1 MDFLTKFL
9 NGENRAVGESF
20 EYCEEDC
27 NAIDECGLPLST
39 LIESVFTDMQMG
51 LIAAEETYELA
62 CIVGGTQVI
71 TEGSGQEGATLVL
84 EGAIKNFFGMIAK
97 KLKQFWEWIKK
108 MWNKFIGLFKKDG
121 KALNSEF
128 DKVKPAVE
136 KKIEETKNLPAVVNA
151 KGGAP
156 ATVNSGK
163 GGVPATTNSGNGEK
177 NLPAVA
183 GGGKGGVPMI
193 PESLVILDP
202 EKGEDTVLKTG
213 KKINEAVNDIIE
225 ELGNFV
231 KSNNSLPDKSYS
243 GNDSTAANSDAVDA
257 MSQDAFEEVM
267 FKGLIGPSV
276 KNNEDFLN
284 AIRAAYGADNK
295 PTSATR
301 LTDKELTAMEKII
314 RLADDKSMKEYNDG
328 ANLINKAC
336 QDAIKL
342 CEELSK
348 GADGSNVSVKK
359 SMQQISRTLTWLGK
373 ELVAMVNTRTSIIL
387 NGARSYVSY
396 LKSVAGSAVQ
406 DSVDYSVYFESRDV
420 VSEECKPTD
429 EGCDSEDDDE
439 PCEDS
444 YNFENYSG
452 LASFMSV

>member
-9 NGENRAVGESF
+9 SGENHTVGESF

-27 NAIDECGLPLST
+27 NVIDGYELPLST
-39 LIESVFTDMQMG
+39 LIESAFTDMQIG
-51 LIAAEETYELA
+51 LIAAEESYELA
-62 CIVGGTQVI
+62 CIVGGTQVV

-84 EGAIKNFFGMIAK
+84 EGAIKNFFKMIGE

-128 DKVKPAVE
+128 NKVKPAVE
-136 KKIEETKNLPAVVNA
+136 KKIEETKNLPAVVNT

-156 ATVNSGK
+156 ATTNNGNGGSSSG
-163 GGVPATTNSGNGEK
+163 GEK

-202 EKGEDTVLKTG
+202 EKGEDTVLKTAR
-213 KKINEAVNDIIE
+213 KISDAVNDIID
-225 ELGNFV
+225 GVVYFA
-231 KSNNSLPDKSYS
+231 NNTSLPDKNYS
-243 GNDSTAANSDAVDA
+243 GNSGIAAELDDLEA
-257 MSQDAFEEVM
+257 MSQDEFEKEM
-267 FKGLIGPSV
+267 FNEIIGPSV
-276 KNNEDFLN
+276 KNNGDFLN

-328 ANLINKAC
+328 VNLINKAC
-336 QDAIKL
+336 QEAIKL

-348 GADGSNVSVKK
+348 EADGTNASVKRG
-359 SMQQISRTLTWLGK
+359 MQYISRILTWLGK
-373 ELVAMVNTRTSIIL
+373 ELVAMINTRTSIIL

-439 PCEDS
+439 SCEES
-444 YNFENYSG
+444 FNFNNYSG

>member
-1 MDFLTKFL
+1 MDFLTKIL
-9 NGENRAVGESF
+9 SGENHAVGESF

-27 NAIDECGLPLST
+27 NVIDGYGLPLST
-39 LIESVFTDMQMG
+39 LIESAFTDMQIG

-62 CIVGGTQVI
+62 CIVGGTQVV

-84 EGAIKNFFGMIAK
+84 EGAIKNFFKMVGE

-128 DKVKPAVE
+128 NKVKPAVE
-136 KKIEETKNLPAVVNA
+136 KKIEETKNLPAVVNT

-156 ATVNSGK
+156 AT
-163 GGVPATTNSGNGEK
+163 TNNGNG
-177 NLPAVA
+177 
-183 GGGKGGVPMI
+183 GSSSGGKGGVPMI

-202 EKGEDTVLKTG
+202 EKGEDTVLKTV
-213 KKINEAVNDIIE
+213 KKINDGVDEIIDDVVD
-225 ELGNFV
+225 FA
-231 KSNNSLPDKSYS
+231 NNTSLPDKNYS
-243 GNDSTAANSDAVDA
+243 GNSGIAAELDDLEA
-257 MSQDAFEEVM
+257 MSQDEFEKEM
-267 FKGLIGPSV
+267 FNEIIGPSV

-295 PTSATR
+295 PTSSTR

-328 ANLINKAC
+328 VNLINKAC
-336 QDAIKL
+336 QYAIKL

-348 GADGSNVSVKK
+348 EADGTNASVKR
-359 SMQQISRTLTWLGK
+359 SMQYISRVLTWLGK
-373 ELVAMVNTRTSIIL
+373 ELVAMINTRTSIIL

-439 PCEDS
+439 SCEES
-444 YNFENYSG
+444 FNFNNYSG